1 MKATKLRR
9 GGRSRGRR
17 AVRGRG
23 AAHPMPMAKGSV
35 SFRMISFAMKAC
47 MPILCHCVIFAT

>member
-1 MKATKLRR
+1 
-9 GGRSRGRR
+9 
-17 AVRGRG
+17 
-23 AAHPMPMAKGSV
+23 MPMAKGSV